1 MTRDERA
8 HAARQELV
16 RILGLVIALG
26 MVVAGV
32 LAWRALD
39 ALAAG
44 DESVATAAVGLIAL
58 FTGIAGTA
66 AGAIAGAL
74 TMGRED

>member
-1 MTRDERA
+1 MTSDERA

-16 RILGLVIALG
+16 RILGAVICLAI
-26 MVVAGV
+26 VAGGV

-44 DESVATAAVGLIAL
+44 DKTVATVAVGLIAL

-66 AGAIAGAL
+66 AGALAGAL

>member
-1 MTRDERA
+1 MTSDERA

-16 RILGLVIALG
+16 RILGAVICLAI
-26 MVVAGV
+26 VAGGV

-44 DESVATAAVGLIAL
+44 DKTVATAGAL
-58 FTGIAGTA
+58 
-66 AGAIAGAL
+66 AGAL